1 MPKANVVDKRTG
13 KPISPPK
20 KSTFA
25 SVYDEINLGL
35 VLISLM
41 FFLWHDIDT

>member
-1 MPKANVVDKRTG
+1 MEKANGVDKTTG
-13 KPISPPK
+13 KPPK

-35 VLISLM
+35 VLISLI